1 MKHRQALLAQNSAR
15 YGCCFTTT
23 DVDVDT
29 FEEMHEN
36 SMEFRGEHS
45 AKMWLDVRWKFTKMA
60 EGTES
65 QKSAQCR
72 GGVQIIFD
80 YT

>member
-1 MKHRQALLAQNSAR
+1 M
-15 YGCCFTTT
+15 
-23 DVDVDT
+23 DT